1 MPGIPA
7 ALTLNAAEDITPASA
22 ECGEA
27 RGNFRACRPLFHL
40 CLTGGG
46 GIVYNATVMK
56 KSRILLL
63 PTALLLAAVMT
74 SCHEWR
80 PRRDHQPPRPAQ

>member
-1 MPGIPA
+1 M
-7 ALTLNAAEDITPASA
+7 
-22 ECGEA
+22 
-27 RGNFRACRPLFHL
+27 
-40 CLTGGG
+40 
-46 GIVYNATVMK
+46 YNATVMK

-80 PRRDHQPPRPAQ
+80 PRRDHQPPAPLNNLPALRHKPAPQGAENRGPQHQQPPGPSRTHRTGPLRVGQGVYYH

>member
-1 MPGIPA
+1 M
-7 ALTLNAAEDITPASA
+7 
-22 ECGEA
+22 
-27 RGNFRACRPLFHL
+27 
-40 CLTGGG
+40 
-46 GIVYNATVMK
+46 YNATVMK

-80 PRRDHQPPRPAQ
+80 PRRDHQPPAPLNNPDTFTHQTLATNREV